1 MARITRQDLD
11 AKLLAIN
18 TLNGTANQ
26 QQYRR
31 HRNNLIPNEGAYM
44 LTDAFGPLALV
55 QMMEQGTI
63 RDVFQALPKAR
74 ELHDLMDAYALGM
87 QAQQQRTKVAST
99 WNFDALGFID
109 PALIELPT
117 PQPTPEVQHA

>member
-31 HRNNLIPNEGAYM
+31 SHGNLIPNEGAYM
-44 LTDAFGPLALV
+44 LTIAFGPPALV
-55 QMMEQGTI
+55 QMMEQGSI
-63 RDVFQALPKAR
+63 REIFPGLPKPR
-74 ELHDLMDAYALGM
+74 ELHNLMAAYAKGM
-87 QAQQQRTKVAST
+87 QAQQQRTQVTTT
-99 WNFDALGFID
+99 WLID
-109 PALIELPT
+109 PTIIELPS

>member
-1 MARITRQDLD
+1 MSRITRYDLD
-11 AKLLAIN
+11 VKLLAIN

-31 HRNNLIPNEGAYM
+31 SHGNLIPNEGAYM
-44 LTDAFGPLALV
+44 LTNAFGGLALV
-55 QMMEQGTI
+55 QMMEQGSI
-63 RDVFQALPKAR
+63 REIFEGQPKPR
-74 ELHDLMDAYALGM
+74 ELYNLMVAYALGM
-87 QAQQQRTKVAST
+87 QAQRQRTKVATT

-109 PALIELPT
+109 PTLIELPS